1 MPFFVRGPGISHG
14 RIVQSMVG
22 NVDLAP
28 TFLDIAGV
36 PIPAHMDGSSMLRF
50 LKKEAKIRSRVPWR
64 DTYLIERGKIPP
76 PHRINKNQQHP
87 APPAAA
93 AAAPPAL
100 PPSSEGAEGDDSDA
114 ISVDYSNVGGKFER
128 WAIEC
133 RKPRY
138 QSPCAPFQTYQC
150 VLDVGG
156 DRWRMQKCRA
166 GAISR
171 PPPQL
176 KRQWCKC
183 KALSRY
189 LHLHSNSFNYFIDL
203 LFFSFFFFI

>member
-1 MPFFVRGPGISHG
+1 MPPAKAVARLGAF
-14 RIVQSMVG
+14 
-22 NVDLAP
+22 P
-28 TFLDIAGV
+28 TS
-36 PIPAHMDGSSMLRF
+36 PAARPE
-50 LKKEAKIRSRVPWR
+50 EAEAAAAV
-64 DTYLIERGKIPP
+64 
-76 PHRINKNQQHP
+76 
-87 APPAAA
+87 AAA

-138 QSPCAPFQTYQC
+138 QSPCTPFQTYQC

-203 LFFSFFFFI
+203 LFFSFFFSFDFI